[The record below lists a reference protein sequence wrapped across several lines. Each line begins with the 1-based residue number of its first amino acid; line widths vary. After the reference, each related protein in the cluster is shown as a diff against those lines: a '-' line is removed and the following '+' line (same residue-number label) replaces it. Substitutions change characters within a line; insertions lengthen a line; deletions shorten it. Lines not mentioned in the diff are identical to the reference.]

1 MIYMWYFSYQL
12 YFVSLQVTAR
22 TQDIILVFA
31 LFTSKGG
38 LIEPSNFCKILSN
51 SSLTPM
57 KSLEPDPRL
66 GNPGRIIDYVV
77 GRGFNCWT
85 VQSIP
90 IGFAVPILSSI
101 YECRMSPPLAG
112 NFLTASKILTVPQGI
127 WKNLI
132 VGHEILWLDCTKYS
146 NWFWSS

>member
-1 MIYMWYFSYQL
+1 
-12 YFVSLQVTAR
+12 
-22 TQDIILVFA
+22 
-31 LFTSKGG
+31 
-38 LIEPSNFCKILSN
+38 
-51 SSLTPM
+51 M

-77 GRGFNCWT
+77 SRGFNCWT

-112 NFLTASKILTVPQGI
+112 NFLTARKFLKVPQGI
-127 WKNLI
+127 WKNL
-132 VGHEILWLDCTKYS
+132 VLGHDFLLLSCTTVVALA
-146 NWFWSS
+146 WFRWVLAEPINS